1 MSGQLFYRRKQAA
14 ALLDVSIMWLS
25 RHAGIDGFPR
35 PLRLSDGTAGYAADE
50 IVAYIEQKKRER
62 DAAAGPKAA

>member
-1 MSGQLFYRRKQAA
+1 
-14 ALLDVSIMWLS
+14 MWLS